1 MKGKW
6 PPQGPSEALVTT
18 FESFSNLLSDE
29 LTEDD
34 FVAPNLIKENLG
46 DRENPDQILDFI
58 MSEEGGGGMPKCYSL
73 SYL

>member
-1 MKGKW
+1 M
-6 PPQGPSEALVTT
+6 
-18 FESFSNLLSDE
+18 SDE

-46 DRENPDQILDFI
+46 DRENPEQILDFI

-73 SYL
+73 SYIQGVFAYNELKKDTK